1 MATSKYK
8 QFGNELTWGVP
19 RDEMSLVTQTVTFT
33 QKSDKK
39 EVRDHEGEIRTVT
52 YYNQSADVTIEG
64 YGDASASVATRMT
77 MQNTFQSAM
86 SGALLIDQCQV
97 SLSNEDHIKS
107 SITAVLYPNIAASD
121 SEGSEL

>member
-1 MATSKYK
+1 MAESKYK
-8 QFGNELTWGVP
+8 QFGDELTWGVP
-19 RDEMSLVTQTVTFT
+19 KDEMSLVTQTVTFT

-121 SEGSEL
+121 AEA

>member
-1 MATSKYK
+1 MAESKYK
-8 QFGNELTWGVP
+8 QFGDELTWGVP
-19 RDEMSLVTQTVTFT
+19 KDEMSLVTQTVTFT

-77 MQNTFQSAM
+77 MQNTFQSTM

-121 SEGSEL
+121 SEP

>member
-1 MATSKYK
+1 MAESKYK
-8 QFGNELTWGVP
+8 QFGDELTWGVP
-19 RDEMSLVTQTVTFT
+19 KDEMSLVTQTVTFT

-64 YGDASASVATRMT
+64 YGDASASVAARMT

-121 SEGSEL
+121 AGA

>member
-1 MATSKYK
+1 MAESKYK
-8 QFGNELTWGVP
+8 QFGDELTWGVP
-19 RDEMSLVTQTVTFT
+19 KDEMSLVTQTVTFT

-121 SEGSEL
+121 SNS

>member
-1 MATSKYK
+1 MAESRYK
-8 QFGNELTWGVP
+8 QFGDELTWGVP
-19 RDEMSLVTQTVTFT
+19 KDEMSLVTQTVAFT

-64 YGDASASVATRMT
+64 YGDASASVAARMT

-121 SEGSEL
+121 SKP

>member
-1 MATSKYK
+1 MAESKYK
-8 QFGNELTWGVP
+8 QFGDELTWGVP
-19 RDEMSLVTQTVTFT
+19 KDEMSLVTQTVTFT

-121 SEGSEL
+121 PKP

>member
-1 MATSKYK
+1 MAESKYK
-8 QFGNELTWGVP
+8 QFGDELTWGVP
-19 RDEMSLVTQTVTFT
+19 KDEMSLVTQTVTFT

-64 YGDASASVATRMT
+64 HGDASASVATRMT

-121 SEGSEL
+121 SAP

>member
-1 MATSKYK
+1 MAESKYK
-8 QFGNELTWGVP
+8 QFGDELTWGVP
-19 RDEMSLVTQTVTFT
+19 KDEMSLVTQTVTFT

-121 SEGSEL
+121 SDS

>member
-1 MATSKYK
+1 MAESKYK
-8 QFGNELTWGVP
+8 QFGDELTWGVP
-19 RDEMSLVTQTVTFT
+19 KDEMSLVTQTVTFT

-77 MQNTFQSAM
+77 MQNTFQSAR

-121 SEGSEL
+121 SEP

>member
-1 MATSKYK
+1 MAARYK
-8 QFGNELTWGVP
+8 QFGDELTWGVP

-107 SITAVLYPNIAASD
+107 SITAVLYPNIAASNP
-121 SEGSEL
+121 EL

>member
-1 MATSKYK
+1 MAESKYK

-121 SEGSEL
+121 PEP

>member
-1 MATSKYK
+1 MAESKYK
-8 QFGNELTWGVP
+8 QFGDELTWGVP
-19 RDEMSLVTQTVTFT
+19 KDEMSLVTQTVTFT

-107 SITAVLYPNIAASD
+107 SITAVLYPNIAASEP
-121 SEGSEL
+121 SL

>member
-1 MATSKYK
+1 MAESKYK
-8 QFGNELTWGVP
+8 QFGDELTWGVP

-121 SEGSEL
+121 PES

>member
-1 MATSKYK
+1 MAESKYK
-8 QFGNELTWGVP
+8 QFGDELTWGVP
-19 RDEMSLVTQTVTFT
+19 KNEMSLVTQTVTFT

-121 SEGSEL
+121 SQL

>member
-1 MATSKYK
+1 MAESKYK
-8 QFGNELTWGVP
+8 QFGDELTWGVP
-19 RDEMSLVTQTVTFT
+19 KDEMSLVTQTVTFT

-121 SEGSEL
+121 PEP

>member
-1 MATSKYK
+1 MAESKYK
-8 QFGNELTWGVP
+8 QFGDELTWGVP
-19 RDEMSLVTQTVTFT
+19 KDEMSLVTQTVTFT

-107 SITAVLYPNIAASD
+107 SITAVLYPNIAASN
-121 SEGSEL
+121 SAQ

>member
-1 MATSKYK
+1 MAESKYK
-8 QFGNELTWGVP
+8 QFGDELTWGVP
-19 RDEMSLVTQTVTFT
+19 KDEMSLVTQTVTFT

-64 YGDASASVATRMT
+64 YGDASARVATRMT

-121 SEGSEL
+121 SQL

>member
-1 MATSKYK
+1 MAESKYK
-8 QFGNELTWGVP
+8 QFGDELTWGVP
-19 RDEMSLVTQTVTFT
+19 KDEMSLVTQTVTFT

-121 SEGSEL
+121 SGQ

>member
-1 MATSKYK
+1 MAESKYK
-8 QFGNELTWGVP
+8 QFGDELTWGVP
-19 RDEMSLVTQTVTFT
+19 KNEMSLVTQTVTFT

-107 SITAVLYPNIAASD
+107 SITAVLYPNIAASV
-121 SEGSEL
+121 SEP

>member
-1 MATSKYK
+1 MTESKYK
-8 QFGNELTWGVP
+8 QFGDELTWGVP
-19 RDEMSLVTQTVTFT
+19 KDEMSLVTQTVTFT

-121 SEGSEL
+121 SAP

>member
-1 MATSKYK
+1 MAESKYK
-8 QFGNELTWGVP
+8 QFGDELTWGVP

-107 SITAVLYPNIAASD
+107 SITAVLYPNIAASNP
-121 SEGSEL
+121 EP

>member
-1 MATSKYK
+1 MAESKYK
-8 QFGNELTWGVP
+8 QFGDELTWGVP
-19 RDEMSLVTQTVTFT
+19 KDEMSLVTQTVTFT

-121 SEGSEL
+121 SAP

>member
-1 MATSKYK
+1 MPESKYK
-8 QFGNELTWGVP
+8 QFGDELIWGVP
-19 RDEMSLVTQTVTFT
+19 KDEMSLVTQTVTFT

-107 SITAVLYPNIAASD
+107 SITAVLYPNIAASNA
-121 SEGSEL
+121 GA

>member
-1 MATSKYK
+1 MAESKYK
-8 QFGNELTWGVP
+8 QFGDELTWGVP
-19 RDEMSLVTQTVTFT
+19 KDEMSLITQTVTFT

-107 SITAVLYPNIAASD
+107 SITAVLYPNIAASNA
-121 SEGSEL
+121 GA

>member
-8 QFGNELTWGVP
+8 QFGDELTWGVP

-121 SEGSEL
+121 SKDSEP

>member
-1 MATSKYK
+1 MPESKYK
-8 QFGNELTWGVP
+8 QFGAELIWGVP
-19 RDEMSLVTQTVTFT
+19 KDEMSLVTQTVTFT

-64 YGDASASVATRMT
+64 FGDASASVATRLT

-86 SGALLIDQCQV
+86 AGALLIDQCQV

-107 SITAVLYPNIAASD
+107 SITAVLYPNIFASA
-121 SEGSEL
+121 SE

>member
-1 MATSKYK
+1 MAESKYK
-8 QFGNELTWGVP
+8 QFGDELTWGVP
-19 RDEMSLVTQTVTFT
+19 KDEMSLVTQTVTFT

-107 SITAVLYPNIAASD
+107 SITAVLYPNIAASN
-121 SEGSEL
+121 SAL

>member
-1 MATSKYK
+1 MAESKYK
-8 QFGNELTWGVP
+8 QFGDELTWGVP
-19 RDEMSLVTQTVTFT
+19 KDEMSLVTQTVTFT

-64 YGDASASVATRMT
+64 YGDTSASVATRMT

-121 SEGSEL
+121 SEP

>member
-8 QFGNELTWGVP
+8 QFGDELTWGVP

-121 SEGSEL
+121 SKP

>member
-1 MATSKYK
+1 MAESKYK
-8 QFGNELTWGVP
+8 QFGDELTWGVP
-19 RDEMSLVTQTVTFT
+19 KDEMSLVTQTVTFT

-97 SLSNEDHIKS
+97 FLSNEDHIKS

-121 SEGSEL
+121 AGA

>member
-1 MATSKYK
+1 MPESKYK
-8 QFGNELTWGVP
+8 QFGDELIWGVP
-19 RDEMSLVTQTVTFT
+19 KDEMSLVTQTVTFT

-64 YGDASASVATRMT
+64 FGDASANVATRLT

-86 SGALLIDQCQV
+86 AGALLIDQCQV

-107 SITAVLYPNIAASD
+107 SITAVLYPNISASA
-121 SEGSEL
+121 SE

>member
-1 MATSKYK
+1 MAESKYK
-8 QFGNELTWGVP
+8 QFGDELTWGVP
-19 RDEMSLVTQTVTFT
+19 KDEMSLVTQTVTFT

-121 SEGSEL
+121 SVS

>member
-1 MATSKYK
+1 MAESKYK
-8 QFGNELTWGVP
+8 QFGDELTWGVP
-19 RDEMSLVTQTVTFT
+19 KDEMSLVTQTVTFT

-107 SITAVLYPNIAASD
+107 SITAVLYPNIAASGPA
-121 SEGSEL
+121 S

>member
-1 MATSKYK
+1 MAESKYK
-8 QFGNELTWGVP
+8 QFGDELTWGVP
-19 RDEMSLVTQTVTFT
+19 KDEMSLVTQTVTFT

-107 SITAVLYPNIAASD
+107 SITAVLYPNIAAS
-121 SEGSEL
+121 SSNP

>member
-1 MATSKYK
+1 MAESKYT
-8 QFGNELTWGVP
+8 QFGDELTWGVP
-19 RDEMSLVTQTVTFT
+19 KDEMSLVTQTVTFT

-64 YGDASASVATRMT
+64 YGDASARVATRMT

-107 SITAVLYPNIAASD
+107 SITAVLYPNIAASS
-121 SEGSEL
+121 SEP

>member
-1 MATSKYK
+1 MAESKYK
-8 QFGNELTWGVP
+8 QFGDELTWGVP
-19 RDEMSLVTQTVTFT
+19 EDEMSLVTQTVTFT

-121 SEGSEL
+121 SAP

>member
-1 MATSKYK
+1 MAESKYK
-8 QFGNELTWGVP
+8 QFGDELTWGVP
-19 RDEMSLVTQTVTFT
+19 KDEMSLVTQTVTFT

-107 SITAVLYPNIAASD
+107 SITAVLYPNIAASNPE
-121 SEGSEL
+121 S

>member
-1 MATSKYK
+1 MAESKYK
-8 QFGNELTWGVP
+8 QFGDELTWGVP

-107 SITAVLYPNIAASD
+107 SITAVLYPNIAASE
-121 SEGSEL
+121 SKP

>member
-1 MATSKYK
+1 MAESKYK
-8 QFGNELTWGVP
+8 QFGDELTWGVP
-19 RDEMSLVTQTVTFT
+19 NDEMSLVTQTVTFT

-121 SEGSEL
+121 SKP

>member
-1 MATSKYK
+1 MAESKYK

-107 SITAVLYPNIAASD
+107 SITAVLYPNIAASNSD
-121 SEGSEL
+121 S